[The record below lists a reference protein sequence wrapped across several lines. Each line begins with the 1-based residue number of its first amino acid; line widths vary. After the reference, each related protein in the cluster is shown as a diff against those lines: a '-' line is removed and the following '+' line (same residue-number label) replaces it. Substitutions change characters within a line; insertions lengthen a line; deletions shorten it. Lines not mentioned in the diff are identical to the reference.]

1 MEHIQYKD
9 CKPFIPDIQYGKVI
23 KVYDGDTITIAAKL
37 PYESCPYYRWSVRL
51 KGIDCPEMKSK
62 NANEKVCAKIA
73 QKTLSDLILNQI
85 VEIKDVELEKYGRVL
100 ANVYFQNIHL
110 SSFMIEKKLAVVYN
124 GKTKTPPEDWLEYH
138 MKE

>member
-62 NANEKVCAKIA
+62 NMNEKQCAKIA

-85 VEIKDVELEKYGRVL
+85 VEIKHVELEKYGRVL
-100 ANVYFQNIHL
+100 ADVYFQNIHL
-110 SSFMIEKKLAVVYN
+110 SSFMIEKKLAVAYN